1 MSAGFTC
8 EGREVCPQS
17 RGYFREVL
25 CWHLWVMPLPG
36 HLWQIWGLLQQTDLV
51 PQLSA
56 CTSGPSGS
64 LPPPL
69 LAGSFLSCDQWTL
82 VPSWSLGCL

>member
-25 CWHLWVMPLPG
+25 CGHLWVMPLPG
-36 HLWQIWGLLQQTDLV
+36 RLWQIWGLLQ
-51 PQLSA
+51 
-56 CTSGPSGS
+56 
-64 LPPPL
+64 
-69 LAGSFLSCDQWTL
+69 
-82 VPSWSLGCL
+82 

>member
-25 CWHLWVMPLPG
+25 CGHLWVVPPPQPSMADLGSSAIDRSGTPTVCLY
-36 HLWQIWGLLQQTDLV
+36 LW
-51 PQLSA
+51 PQWLSA
-56 CTSGPSGS
+56 LTPVS

-69 LAGSFLSCDQWTL
+69 LAGSFLSL
-82 VPSWSLGCL
+82 